1 MRGLLMVILAAN
13 VLFHFDPPEVL
24 IFVDP
29 SVRVEDPVAFAA
41 EQACPSLLAEKIPL
55 PVPFH
60 LQWFK
65 PQGEGRGEIPDPS
78 HRVTGMVTECA
89 VRAAGR

>member
-1 MRGLLMVILAAN
+1 MLIALLAAN
-13 VLFHFDPPEVL
+13 VLLRFDPAEVM
-24 IFVDP
+24 IFVEA
-29 SVRVEDPVAFAA
+29 SVRVDDPAAFAA
-41 EQACPSLLAEKIPL
+41 EQACPSLIAENVPL
-55 PVPFH
+55 PVPFR

-65 PQGEGRGEIPDPS
+65 RQGEGRGEIPDTA